1 MATDKIRLNSGSV
14 KTTDAKTV
22 TEAKEPETKTT
33 ISTPKVTTE
42 TEATYSP
49 FRKVDGGVDQA
60 AVNEFNTNYRDPL
73 ANAYDIDPV
82 TGRYKGDVGALLGF
96 DPQKYKAEQEAKA
109 RLERFKQKEAGWR
122 NALGVVTDI
131 ATAAAGGN
139 VYKRDKDEIAKK
151 AGENADKANL
161 TVQGLGKA
169 VDDAVKGRELAYEQ
183 ERMKSLNQ
191 YIKDFAVKVKQQNTQ
206 GGDKQTT
213 TAGGGKVTTTSGGK
227 EITNGYKDAIP
238 RTYSNRGG
246 GGSGR
251 VNNDGTVTFKV
262 RMTDDKGETTGYQDM
277 TVDEQSADAYR
288 NLFFDVAQKY
298 ISQIEPKIKDEKPEN
313 PDNSIDPEIRALR
326 TELIEAGLY
335 NPEEADPH
343 KRWNTTPE
351 RFYSFPYTKRLEALD
366 TEIQKLWKKSKEYNG
381 KDFEFHGYYTKP
393 KDLIDDGNNNSSGA
407 ASSINNDST
416 MPGIA
421 VDDENTMPGIE

>member
-1 MATDKIRLNSGSV
+1 MATDKIRLNSSSV
-14 KTTDAKTV
+14 KTTGAKTV
-22 TEAKEPETKTT
+22 TETKEPEIETSV
-33 ISTPKVTTE
+33 STPKVTTE

-96 DPQKYKAEQEAKA
+96 DPDKYKAEQEAKA

-183 ERMKSLNQ
+183 GRLKSLNQ

-238 RTYSNRGG
+238 RTYSSRG
-246 GGSGR
+246 GGSGSGTKNGY
-251 VNNDGTVTFKV
+251 VVMTLPKQDKDGNH
-262 RMTDDKGETTGYQDM
+262 TGFDQKE
-277 TVDEQSADAYR
+277 VPIAYAKAYKAR
-288 NLFFDVAQKY
+288 LQ
-298 ISQIEPKIKDEKPEN
+298 
-313 PDNSIDPEIRALR
+313 
-326 TELIEAGLY
+326 
-335 NPEEADPH
+335 
-343 KRWNTTPE
+343 NT
-351 RFYSFPYTKRLEALD
+351 
-366 TEIQKLWKKSKEYNG
+366 IQKLIIDNDNKKKKNQDPSIEKIKTDLIRQG
-381 KDFEFHGYYTKP
+381 V
-393 KDLIDDGNNNSSGA
+393 LIDDGGDYKWNDDDNRYYNLLSSFTNVDANLASLLNDIYKKAYNNPNGKDTNFVPIGERSDGGWSGA
-407 ASSINNDST
+407 DDST
-416 MPGIA
+416 A
-421 VDDENTMPGIE
+421 DEYDM

>member
-22 TEAKEPETKTT
+22 TEAKEPEVRTT
-33 ISTPKVTTE
+33 VSTPKVTTD

-49 FRKVDGGVDQA
+49 FRKVDGSVDQA

-73 ANAYDIDPV
+73 ANAYDIDPA

-96 DPQKYKAEQEAKA
+96 DPDKYKAEQEAKA

-169 VDDAVKGRELAYEQ
+169 VDDAVKGRELTYEQ
-183 ERMKSLNQ
+183 ERQKTPNQ
-191 YIKDFAVKVKQQNTQ
+191 YIKDFAVKVKQQQTQ
-206 GGDKQTT
+206 GGDQQTT
-213 TAGGGKVTTTSGGK
+213 TSGGGKVTTTTGGK
-227 EITNGYKDAIP
+227 EVTNRFREVTDGNGA
-238 RTYSNRGG
+238 S
-246 GGSGR
+246 GSGHGR

-262 RMTDDKGETTGYQDM
+262 RLTDDKGKTTGYQDM
-277 TVDEQSADAYR
+277 TVDKQSADAYR

-298 ISQIEPKIKDEKPEN
+298 ISQIEPKIADEKPEN
-313 PDNSIDPEIRALR
+313 PDNTIDPEIRALR

-335 NPEEADPH
+335 NPAETDPH

-366 TEIQKLWKKSKEYNG
+366 TEVQKLWKKSKEYNG
-381 KDFEFHGYYTKP
+381 KDFVFRGTYTKP
-393 KDLIDDGNNNSSGA
+393 KDLVDDGNNNSSVA
-407 ASSINNDST
+407 ASSTNSDST

-421 VDDENTMPGIE
+421 VKDENTMPGI